1 VKRVLI
7 LSLFCAGNSLF
18 AQQALFIPDTLVGP
32 NINLTMH
39 RDSVQFFPGKK
50 TATYSYNANH
60 YLGPTLLL
68 KKGTNVNITVNNQIG
83 DTTTVHWHG
92 LHIPAKWDGGP
103 HTPILSGGTWNPQF
117 TIMNNAATFWYHPH
131 LHMKTAVQA
140 IKGADG
146 LIIVRDPAEAGLVLP
161 RKYGVD
167 DFPLIVQSVQFDSVN
182 QPMPKGM
189 VDSTLLV
196 NGTINP
202 YVNLPA
208 QVVRLRL
215 LNASGERTLNFGFTG
230 NRHFAIIATDG
241 GLIAAPYDTSR
252 IWLSPGERV
261 EVLLNL
267 GGMMSQS
274 LYLMSYGSE
283 LPMGV
288 QGGPTM
294 PMPPP
299 NPPMNS
305 PLNGIDFNILKIN
318 VIASTSSPVTTIPTT
333 LIPFIPYQAINANTI
348 RTIRM
353 TADSA
358 MVMDGPFYFNGNSYN
373 MMRVDYTIPLNNMEI
388 WKLVNTNMVA
398 HPFHIHDVEFSILDR
413 NNGVAPAPQ
422 ERGWKDV
429 ILVPPGDSARFIAQF
444 KDFADSIVPYMFH
457 CHILMHEDDGMMGQ
471 FMVSS
476 NPAGIN
482 GRNIGN
488 DDVLLYP
495 NPAQRVLNVKIPDLN
510 PSLPIY
516 FKVFDL
522 FGREIYSSSSSKSD
536 IVLNTSDWAR
546 GLYMMAIQKNGSYV
560 FKKFIL
566 E

>member
-1 VKRVLI
+1 MCVSSI
-7 LSLFCAGNSLF
+7 AFS
-18 AQQALFIPDTLVGP
+18 QQPLFIPDTLVGP
-32 NINLTMH
+32 SISLTMH
-39 RDSVQFFPGKK
+39 KDSVQFFPGRK
-50 TATYSYNANH
+50 TATYAYNTDH
-60 YLGPTLLL
+60 YLGPTLIL
-68 KKGTNVNITVNNQIG
+68 KTGSNVNITVNNQIG

-92 LHIPAKWDGGP
+92 LHIPSKWDGGP

-146 LIIVRDPAEAGLVLP
+146 LIIIRDNVEAALALP
-161 RKYGVD
+161 RKYGID
-167 DFPLIVQSVQFDSVN
+167 DFPIIVQSIQFDSVN
-182 QPMPKGM
+182 QPMPRGM

-196 NGTINP
+196 NGTMNP

-230 NRHFAIIATDG
+230 NRHFSIIGTDG
-241 GLIAAPYDTSR
+241 GLIAAPYDTTR
-252 IWLSPGERV
+252 IRLSPGERV

-267 GGMMSQS
+267 NGMVSQS
-274 LYLMSYGSE
+274 LHLMSYGSE

-294 PMPPP
+294 PMPPGYP
-299 NPPMNS
+299 AMNS

-318 VIASTSSPVTTIPTT
+318 VVIATSNPITSIPAT
-333 LIPFIPYQAINANTI
+333 LVPFTPYNVANANIT

-353 TADSA
+353 TADSM
-358 MVMDGPFYFNGNSYN
+358 MVMDGPFYFNGNAYN
-373 MMRVDYTIPLNNMEI
+373 MMRVDYTVPLNNMEV

-398 HPFHIHDVEFSILDR
+398 HPFHIHDVQFNIVDR
-413 NNGVAPAPQ
+413 NNGVVPGPQ

-429 ILVPPGDSARFIAQF
+429 ILIPPGDSARFIAQF
-444 KDFADSIVPYMFH
+444 KDFADTTIPYMFH
-457 CHILMHEDDGMMGQ
+457 CHILMHEDGGMMGQ
-471 FMVSS
+471 FVVSP

-482 GRNIGN
+482 EWKEGDKNFSI
-488 DDVLLYP
+488 YP
-495 NPAQRVLNVKIPDLN
+495 NPAQNDFTIRINDFDPADKYRLKIVDAL
-510 PSLPIY
+510 
-516 FKVFDL
+516 
-522 FGREIYSSSSSKSD
+522 GREVYNTNIANQQTNVNLVGWTKGFYLLRLEGTGKSS
-536 IVLNTSDWAR
+536 L
-546 GLYMMAIQKNGSYV
+546 
-560 FKKFIL
+560 KKLVI